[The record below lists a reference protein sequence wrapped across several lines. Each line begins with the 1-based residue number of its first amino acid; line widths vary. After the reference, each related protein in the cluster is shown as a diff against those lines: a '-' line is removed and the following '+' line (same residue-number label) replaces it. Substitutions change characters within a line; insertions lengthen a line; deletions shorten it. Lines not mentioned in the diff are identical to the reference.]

1 MTKCP
6 VLIDRRSIAAA
17 EQIPP
22 NWIAVKRDG
31 HVFAELE
38 TCQLDRNQ
46 TDNLLWGAGID
57 LGPGA
62 PLALPGDLVCREEGL
77 QRGSKVSLSGGRPP
91 VRGSYPIMTCS
102 ISRR

>member
-62 PLALPGDLVCREEGL
+62 PLALPGDLG
-77 QRGSKVSLSGGRPP
+77 LSGGMIAAWFQGFAQRWEATGARQLPHHD
-91 VRGSYPIMTCS
+91 V
-102 ISRR
+102 

>member
-1 MTKCP
+1 MTQCP
-6 VLIDRRSIAAA
+6 VQIGGRSIAAA
-17 EQIPP
+17 KQITP
-22 NWIAVKRDG
+22 NWIAVERDG
-31 HVFAELE
+31 HVFAELK
-38 TCQLDRNQ
+38 TFQLDGDQ
-46 TDNLLWGAGID
+46 TDNLSWGAGID